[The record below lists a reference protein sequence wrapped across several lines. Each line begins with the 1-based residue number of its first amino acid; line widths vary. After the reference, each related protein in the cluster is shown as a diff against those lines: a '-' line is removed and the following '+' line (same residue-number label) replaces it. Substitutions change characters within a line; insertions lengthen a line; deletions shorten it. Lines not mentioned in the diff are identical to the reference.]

1 MKKLV
6 VILLGI
12 SVLGNLSSCSK
23 DKCLTGDEYRIGKER
38 QVDPFTGIDV
48 NLSAVVELVHDTS
61 DKAPFVEFIV
71 EGNLEEYIATPVVDG
86 TLKIYLSSCFDQ
98 HEDIIIRV
106 HYDTLYSISVSGP
119 GDVQS
124 TNILT
129 EDSLELY
136 VYSSGSIFLTTDI
149 ETVKSVVDGSGLI
162 TFNGQINRH
171 DVTING
177 SGSVQSYNA
186 MTLESNV
193 SLNGSG
199 SAFLRVRN
207 QITGIM
213 TGTGDLHFKNFPAIT
228 VNNLG
233 TGAIISDN

>member
-1 MKKLV
+1 
-6 VILLGI
+6 
-12 SVLGNLSSCSK
+12 
-23 DKCLTGDEYRIGKER
+23 
-38 QVDPFTGIDV
+38 
-48 NLSAVVELVHDTS
+48 
-61 DKAPFVEFIV
+61 
-71 EGNLEEYIATPVVDG
+71 
-86 TLKIYLSSCFDQ
+86 
-98 HEDIIIRV
+98 
-106 HYDTLYSISVSGP
+106 
-119 GDVQS
+119 
-124 TNILT
+124 
-129 EDSLELY
+129 